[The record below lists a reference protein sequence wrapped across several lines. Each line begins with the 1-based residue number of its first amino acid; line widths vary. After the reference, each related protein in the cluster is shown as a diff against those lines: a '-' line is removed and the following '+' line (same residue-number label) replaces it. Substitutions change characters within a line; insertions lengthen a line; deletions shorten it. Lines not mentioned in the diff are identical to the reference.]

1 MILPKI
7 ANRSVIG
14 GWAGGA
20 FEVSSILF
28 FIADN
33 PSISASSKATFF
45 LRPGGRVRELL
56 TEDLEEVLLAAAE
69 VDAAVDSNSVSS
81 GGSWFESLEA

>member
-56 TEDLEEVLLAAAE
+56 TEDLEEVLLAE
-69 VDAAVDSNSVSS
+69 VDAAGDSNSVSS